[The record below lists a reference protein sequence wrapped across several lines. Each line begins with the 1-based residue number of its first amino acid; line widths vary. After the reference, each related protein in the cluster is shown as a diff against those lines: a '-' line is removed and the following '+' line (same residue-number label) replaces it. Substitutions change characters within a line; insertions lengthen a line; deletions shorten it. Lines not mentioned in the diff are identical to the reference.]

1 MLVEYAPDDSIYV
14 VQNAIADYSVLQ
26 DTGCETFRA
35 SFINNSRR
43 AFSYEWDFDNDGITD
58 NTDKDPNAFY
68 RAGKHYPTLIAKSPT
83 NCYDTLR
90 NHVEL
95 YVHTKP
101 DANFIIFPDTTCYN
115 FPVGLGIR
123 VVKVQMVQ
131 K

>member
-1 MLVEYAPDDSIYV
+1 MLS
-14 VQNAIADYSVLQ
+14 ADYSVLQ

-115 FPVGLGIR
+115 FPCRG
-123 VVKVQMVQ
+123 
-131 K
+131 